1 MVVLQYAFLTHIILM
16 DPYDNP
22 KHKKTLIGAVLE
34 HLKFT
39 ESRLNITPYAYPV
52 MAACRAAAPARMHL
66 PHHAWEHS

>member
-39 ESRLNITPYAYPV
+39 ESRLSGMQVVHMPTGKEGCSAIA
-52 MAACRAAAPARMHL
+52 
-66 PHHAWEHS
+66 HSPRRYT

>member
-22 KHKKTLIGAVLE
+22 KHKKNLIGAVLE

-39 ESRLNITPYAYPV
+39 ESRL
-52 MAACRAAAPARMHL
+52 
-66 PHHAWEHS
+66 